1 MNSFAVVATVIA
13 WLLFLNTQPQNPS
26 VSEKWLLLEKR
37 ALAVTQRLLA
47 SDLDTELPRL
57 SFADWFEKVVGPRAG
72 VIWQLSECGERAEA
86 LPNATSDMRAC
97 VEANATF
104 PDGRRVILMVAV
116 GTFKRGMAGAPTFY
130 FGVIER
136 GGGVYLVRRLR
147 DLPRQL
153 STPPGSLAN
162 KPAVKLPDA
171 DIPKAGL
178 VANNTPVALL
188 EAWSDGELGQATTIE
203 APPPPQAPGRP
214 KAAST
219 GEGLEAPGDGLKVLG
234 AVLWGGVI
242 KKAQPRYPPSAKRFN
257 ISGPVDV
264 QVTISEAGSVIEA
277 KAISGHPLLRGAAE
291 KAARQWAFKPATL
304 SGVPV
309 ETQIVLTFVF
319 KVPQ

>member
-1 MNSFAVVATVIA
+1 MNSFAVVTTVIA
-13 WLLFLNTQPQNPS
+13 WLLILNTQPQNPS
-26 VSEKWLLLEKR
+26 VLEKRLLLEKR
-37 ALAVTQRLLA
+37 ALADTQRLLA
-47 SDLDTELPRL
+47 SDLDIELPRL

-72 VIWQLSECGERAEA
+72 VIWQLSECGERAEV
-86 LPNATSDMRAC
+86 LPDPTGDMRAC
-97 VEANATF
+97 VEANAMLL
-104 PDGRRVILMVAV
+104 DGRRVILMVAV
-116 GTFKRGMAGAPTFY
+116 GTFKKGMAGAPTFY
-130 FGVIER
+130 FGVIEQ
-136 GGGVYLVRRLR
+136 GGELRLVRRLR
-147 DLPRQL
+147 DLPGQL
-153 STPPGSLAN
+153 SAPPGSLADRQ
-162 KPAVKLPDA
+162 AVKLPDVE
-171 DIPKAGL
+171 IPKAGL
-178 VANNTPVALL
+178 APNNAPVALL

-203 APPPPQAPGRP
+203 APPLPQAPGRP

-219 GEGLEAPGDGLKVLG
+219 GESPEAPGEGLKVLG

-291 KAARQWAFKPATL
+291 SATRQWVFKPATL
-304 SGVPV
+304 NGVPV